1 MGRDMAEKAREDGS
15 WRRSTLITHH
25 IDHPPQ
31 VKALVDELYA
41 TLTDA
46 GHQDYEAAIEAEYAT
61 AHERVEHY
69 SYGDGMLSLVGAPEP
84 GRGGIHLTHLIYGVA
99 RPTRSD
105 RTWCTAD
112 WALWASPGC
121 TRRRTPC
128 PTTEP
133 SRRVPPAESPFDH
146 LPRWPSSD

>member
-84 GRGGIHLTHLIYGVA
+84 GRGGIHLTHLIYGG
-99 RPTRSD
+99 
-105 RTWCTAD
+105 CTAHQIRQD
-112 WALWASPGC
+112 LVHRGLGSLGITW
-121 TRRRTPC
+121 
-128 PTTEP
+128 
-133 SRRVPPAESPFDH
+133 VYPPEDT
-146 LPRWPSSD
+146 LPDDGT